1 MTSSLLFVLKKKQDV
16 PLNDTLCRLF
26 RSTAKSDNLIQ
37 KENGFR
43 ININLESLH
52 IFLFVCTSYISASFT
67 EINVYSIMF
76 VAERRTTA
84 DNPACKIVKK
94 NRMRAHSFRRR
105 NCHCFVKFTTKWLM
119 TCVLILRQYFIS
131 PVVIAKGLFWPITW
145 GVLRLDEAKEQNRK
159 TTVGGGNF

>member
-1 MTSSLLFVLKKKQDV
+1 MLGLRLTYIPIPNLKLFNNDFFIIICVKKQQDV

-26 RSTAKSDNLIQ
+26 RSTAKNDNLIQ

-52 IFLFVCTSYISASFT
+52 IFLFVCTSKISASFT

-84 DNPACKIVKK
+84 DNPAFKIVKK
-94 NRMRAHSFRRR
+94 IE
-105 NCHCFVKFTTKWLM
+105 
-119 TCVLILRQYFIS
+119 CVLILS
-131 PVVIAKGLFWPITW
+131 
-145 GVLRLDEAKEQNRK
+145 LDEIAIAL
-159 TTVGGGNF
+159 